1 MRPFARF
8 VALGDSLLSDDYP
21 GPGLGAAS
29 LLLENKDRRFPD
41 FRGKDLSTCC
51 PGIQSALLCRTG
63 WRVRDLFSRL
73 ELLQPSEQPVLAVL
87 AIGGNDLLH
96 WVAMGLEPFGELSLL
111 EDRLRE
117 LISRLEELYS
127 DLTLR
132 VLNVY
137 DPTDESGVVQSG
149 RDVREGLPLLARLNG
164 VLERLAGP
172 RLIDIHG
179 HFLGHGMRHRDA
191 AYEHYDPEDPSGWIM
206 FDIEPNPRGASEIR
220 RLIWRSLP

>member
-1 MRPFARF
+1 MRPFARY

-41 FRGKDLSTCC
+41 FRGKDLTTCC
-51 PGIQSALLCRTG
+51 PGIQSELLCRTG
-63 WRVRDLFSRL
+63 WRVADLFARL
-73 ELLQPSEQPVLAVL
+73 ERLQPSRQPVFVAL

-96 WVAMGLEPFGELSLL
+96 WAAEGLEPLAELSRL
-111 EDRLRE
+111 EERLRE
-117 LISRLEELYS
+117 LVGRLEELYP

-132 VLNVY
+132 MLNVY
-137 DPTDESGVVQSG
+137 DPTDGSGVVQSG
-149 RDVREGLPLLARLNG
+149 RDVRDGLPLLARLNRMLSD
-164 VLERLAGP
+164 VAGP
-172 RLIDIHG
+172 RLVDIHD
-179 HFLGHGMRHRDA
+179 HFLGHGMRHADSS
-191 AYEHYDPEDPSGWIM
+191 YERYDPADPSGWIM